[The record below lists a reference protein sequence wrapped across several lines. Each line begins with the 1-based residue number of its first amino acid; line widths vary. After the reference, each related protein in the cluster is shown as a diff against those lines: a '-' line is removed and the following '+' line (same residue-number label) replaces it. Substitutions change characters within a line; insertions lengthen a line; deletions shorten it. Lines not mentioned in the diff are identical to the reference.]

1 MDVSKLRWRWGLN
14 SIDTTSITATS
25 PFQPAFSLHYIKH
38 FTIYLLIT
46 LNSIYFTSAVCHLDP
61 LGNQGLV
68 SRKPTMYVV
77 RAAKKDWCRT
87 GYPLCRKIE
96 KSNQPW
102 ANLRQKQRK
111 ITQLPKMTGG
121 SSLGRHGE
129 MQRKS
134 TYVLSSKRIS
144 RTGTRIV

>member
-1 MDVSKLRWRWGLN
+1 MFPNCDEDEAWIQ
-14 SIDTTSITATS
+14 SIQRLS
-25 PFQPAFSLHYIKH
+25 PPPPLFNRLFFLHYIKH

-77 RAAKKDWCRT
+77 RAAKKDWCGT